1 MWGCDMTVRESPH
14 LGVTEPLGAARKR
27 LPSRE
32 AVSPGRAHLQTGA
45 AASSAGSR
53 SAAALWT
60 ADTAQPWAPGAGGG
74 QRVRRALFPPGS
86 PLPTAFAR
94 TVVGR
99 RSARSWEK
107 AAPFR
112 GCPPKR
118 RAQRTQPRPRA
129 GLVEWLPNLDCL
141 CFPEK
146 TGPCHLQSVDSHR
159 ASAGQERGQRQT
171 RFQRSSALVHLGS
184 MNLPGGLLSHFPD
197 GASEAQSY
205 HLVRTRQNWKSP
217 ER

>member
-1 MWGCDMTVRESPH
+1 MWGCDMKVHEGSH

-45 AASSAGSR
+45 AASSAGST

-60 ADTAQPWAPGAGGG
+60 ADTAQPWAPEAGGG
-74 QRVRRALFPPGS
+74 QRVRRAPFPPGS
-86 PLPTAFAR
+86 PLPPAWPTAFAC

-107 AAPFR
+107 TAPFR

-118 RAQRTQPRPRA
+118 RPQRTQPRPCA
-129 GLVEWLPNLDCL
+129 GLVELLPNLDCL
-141 CFPEK
+141 CFPEE
-146 TGPCHLQSVDSHR
+146 TGTCHLQSVDSHP
-159 ASAGQERGQRQT
+159 ASAGQERCQSET

-184 MNLPGGLLSHFPD
+184 MNPAGGIIIPIFQMGP
-197 GASEAQSY
+197 
-205 HLVRTRQNWKSP
+205 VRLKVIT
-217 ER
+217 